1 MIRIKILPE
10 KRTYNNIFLRIG
22 YSRVLN
28 VYICFFHTL
37 SNAFIISPRN
47 NYQLVDANVLRRVAN
62 PAPAGGRQT
71 TTSHCGKTIP
81 PRTTPLENNKGR
93 PGLRQEFNFL
103 FPFRGHPYTGTRFPH
118 SPYPRHLQTRYF
130 LSIVNL
136 AGDHPCPHAPRRNLG
151 NFVST
156 LDQEATAFL
165 SAQREATR
173 RGLLRKFLSTSR
185 FLRVLL

>member
-1 MIRIKILPE
+1 MCLLYVRREI
-10 KRTYNNIFLRIG
+10 
-22 YSRVLN
+22 
-28 VYICFFHTL
+28 
-37 SNAFIISPRN
+37 IISSTQPCDEGS
-47 NYQLVDANVLRRVAN
+47 QLN
-62 PAPAGGRQT
+62 PAGGRQT
-71 TTSHCGKTIP
+71 TSQSGKTVP

-103 FPFRGHPYTGTRFPH
+103 FPFRGHPYTGTRLPH
-118 SPYPRHLQTRYF
+118 PASPHHLRTRYF

-165 SAQREATR
+165 SAQREATPR
-173 RGLLRKFLSTSR
+173 RGLLWKFLSTSR
-185 FLRVLL
+185 FLCVLL